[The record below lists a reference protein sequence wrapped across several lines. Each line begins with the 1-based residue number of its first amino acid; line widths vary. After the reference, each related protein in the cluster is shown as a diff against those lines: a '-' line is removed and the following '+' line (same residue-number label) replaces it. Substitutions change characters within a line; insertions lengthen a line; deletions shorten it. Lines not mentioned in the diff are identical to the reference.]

1 MSVPENKI
9 YAVFHLVT
17 VRIVEM
23 NECSGEKIKASS
35 PFQTYPT
42 PFSYLWKFLFSR
54 ALGKVKRHH
63 WGESEAGHKKLLNP
77 PRCRVSPPPYFEPLL
92 IYGYAEHIHAALFL
106 KPTFIFDVV

>member
-1 MSVPENKI
+1 MKKKMSVPENKI

-42 PFSYLWKFLFSR
+42 PFSYL
-54 ALGKVKRHH
+54 
-63 WGESEAGHKKLLNP
+63 
-77 PRCRVSPPPYFEPLL
+77 
-92 IYGYAEHIHAALFL
+92 
-106 KPTFIFDVV
+106 